1 MGRSAQFDILGVAFA
16 TLVLAG
22 CGGGGG
28 GSGSGGGGGSS
39 NGSGSGDFNDDGERV
54 ALSGTARVAEG
65 QLIVE
70 APGWRTPFRS
80 VFDGLV
86 AASHAA
92 TTGDLEELGLQ
103 PVPVGTEVD
112 LVRVDDMGMVT
123 TVIASGEVADGGEWD
138 LDVPVGMFFPFN
150 TFFPS
155 DTFFPTDTFFPSDT
169 FVPGGALVPANT
181 AFTSETEFPTDTF
194 YPAGTFN
201 PAVGFDPADGLTQ
214 GDEGFTSGGDLRRG
228 DAFFPEGSFFPTDTF
243 FPSDIF
249 FPTDVSFD
257 SDTLITEATQFAY
270 AANTIVRVGGSATNA
285 IHASIPSSGR
295 DVLVNPVSEATTRAV
310 IDNGGFDD
318 LTSSKMASLTAYF
331 LRELQAENFVFNKFG
346 DLDMSVNQVNDLL
359 GDEINGLVSASR
371 GDGVSLAGSY
381 HLSLLDVSVQGS
393 SDEGRFEAGH
403 RLVDPAIQQFPGG
416 EKRIDF
422 GGRDVVSRGIA
433 RQWTFTDNTVADSEW
448 TATTDTTEGSSSALA
463 PMVVTA
469 DGRLVF
475 LNQDDGVVSEDG
487 KLFALRASRGAGGN
501 DMVTETL
508 GIGALQWDTPT
519 EPPRKDFN
527 MIRYQPLVDGDFGSG
542 AGVAMGTRI
551 VGEFG
556 CSSLVSDDGE
566 CWIDL
571 NTIDLNT
578 DGYEP
583 DPHRLIA
590 VMDPTGDLIR
600 DEIGE
605 SDVGKPEHDAGK
617 RLRFI
622 LGDTGRLSEDDA
634 GRQVSGLVGPD
645 AAGSGI
651 GLLVAHARES
661 ATSALYIGVPRPMD
675 SADFCSNATINGT
688 YNMVS
693 HDFRL
698 EGEADTTVIGDE
710 ALIRPGTGRS
720 PQPVDNG
727 ELSLTQLLFN
737 QSTLDFNNGNA
748 VVEVDRF
755 SEGRETTFAPNQLTV
770 EPGCMFVFD
779 GSTLPVHHEPPR
791 GVVSPDGRILVIAS
805 FDHGRASSSANDAFA
820 QLVFGFRAANG
831 D

>member
-16 TLVLAG
+16 ALVLAG

-80 VFDGLV
+80 VLDGLV

-112 LVRVDDMGMVT
+112 LVRVDDMGMVM

-228 DAFFPEGSFFPTDTF
+228 DAFFREGSFFPTDTF
-243 FPSDIF
+243 FPSDTFI
-249 FPTDVSFD
+249 PTDVTFD

-359 GDEINGLVSASR
+359 GEEINGLVSASR

-433 RQWTFTDNTVADSEW
+433 RQWTFTDNTVADSQW
-448 TATTDTTEGSSSALA
+448 DTTTDTTEGSSSALA
-463 PMVVTA
+463 PMVVTT

-508 GIGALQWDTPT
+508 GIGAVQWDAPADI
-519 EPPRKDFN
+519 EPQNFN
-527 MIRYQPLVDGDFGSG
+527 LIRYQTLVDPGLG
-542 AGVAMGTRI
+542 AGAGIAMGTRVFGELECSARECSVDLEI
-551 VGEFG
+551 FNVG
-556 CSSLVSDDGE
+556 
-566 CWIDL
+566 
-571 NTIDLNT
+571 
-578 DGYEP
+578 P

-590 VMDPTGDLIR
+590 VMDPTGDLFR
-600 DEIGE
+600 DEIG
-605 SDVGKPEHDAGK
+605 DGFQATPYHDQFK

-622 LGDTGRLSEDDA
+622 LGDTGRLSEDDDDP

-651 GLLVAHARES
+651 GLLVAHAREGGS
-661 ATSALYIGVPRPMD
+661 SALYIGIPRPVD
-675 SADFCSNATINGT
+675 VDVLGGSEDDLCSKSTINGT

-779 GSTLPVHHEPPR
+779 DSTLPAHHEPPR

-805 FDHGRASSSANDAFA
+805 FDHGRASASANDAFA